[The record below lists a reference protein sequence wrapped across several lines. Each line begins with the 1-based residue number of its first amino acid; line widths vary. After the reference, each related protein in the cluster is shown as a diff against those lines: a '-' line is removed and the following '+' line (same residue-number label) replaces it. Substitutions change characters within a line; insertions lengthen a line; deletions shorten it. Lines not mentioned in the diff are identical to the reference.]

1 MPDTDIPVRSLR
13 ERLEEERLT
22 AIEALAKHSA
32 DQLPADL
39 LRHVAELHLALSAVA
54 DEIDRHAV
62 KVGYGAEEPLA

>member
-54 DEIDRHAV
+54 DEIDRRAV